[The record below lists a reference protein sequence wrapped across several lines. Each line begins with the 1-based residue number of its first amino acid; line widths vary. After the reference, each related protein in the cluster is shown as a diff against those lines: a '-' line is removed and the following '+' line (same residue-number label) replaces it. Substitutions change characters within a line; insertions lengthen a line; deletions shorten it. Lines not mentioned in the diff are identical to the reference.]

1 MFGDMKKIF
10 VLALMAVVT
19 VLQMQ
24 AQVTISKFKFG
35 RDEPFGMF
43 PGRKMIDMKFKNT
56 GDRPMKYLKVYYYAV
71 NAVGDV
77 VSGLD
82 AGIRTEGMEYVK
94 PKLLDCMGPF
104 EPGKSYSRWASG
116 VITTKQK
123 GTIAVPCEVEI
134 IWMQTNDTTRIRIDK
149 ENIKQFFP
157 KNEWRDYNRHNQ
169 QL

>member
-1 MFGDMKKIF
+1 MKKRMI
-10 VLALMAVVT
+10 LMAIAAMM
-19 VLQMQ
+19 VLSAT
-24 AQVTISKFKFG
+24 AQVEITKFKFK

-56 GDRPMKYLKVYYYAV
+56 SDRPMKYLKVYYYAV

-82 AGIRTEGMEYVK
+82 AGVRTEGMEYIK

-123 GTIAVPCEVEI
+123 GTIAVPYEVEI
-134 IWMQTNDTTRIRIDK
+134 IYMQNDTTRIKIDGA
-149 ENIKQFFP
+149 NLKQFFP
-157 KNEWRDYNRHNQ
+157 KNEWREYNRRNQ

>member
-1 MFGDMKKIF
+1 MI
-10 VLALMAVVT
+10 LMAIAAMMVMT
-19 VLQMQ
+19 
-24 AQVTISKFKFG
+24 ASSQVTISKFKFG

-82 AGIRTEGMEYVK
+82 AGIRTEDMEYVK

-104 EPGKSYSRWASG
+104 EPGER
-116 VITTKQK
+116 
-123 GTIAVPCEVEI
+123 
-134 IWMQTNDTTRIRIDK
+134 
-149 ENIKQFFP
+149 
-157 KNEWRDYNRHNQ
+157 RDYDEAEGHDSRALRGGDYLHAERHDAHPH
-169 QL
+169 

>member
-1 MFGDMKKIF
+1 MKRMI
-10 VLALMAVVT
+10 LMAIAVMM
-19 VLQMQ
+19 VLT
-24 AQVTISKFKFG
+24 ASSQVTISKFKFG

-56 GDRPMKYLKVYYYAV
+56 SDRPMKYLKVYYYAV

-82 AGIRTEGMEYVK
+82 AGVRTEGMEYIK

-123 GTIAVPCEVEI
+123 GTIAVPYEVEI
-134 IWMQTNDTTRIRIDK
+134 IYMQNDTTRIKIDGS
-149 ENIKQFFP
+149 NLKQFFP
-157 KNEWRDYNRHNQ
+157 KNEWREYNRRNQ